1 MITTF
6 EVNNAKCKVTP
17 ELEDDNIFINIK
29 IRVDTS
35 LTEQSSPEN
44 LMTLES
50 LEDLQ
55 QEQSKVILQ
64 SIMLAFE
71 KSKELNCDI
80 FGLGELIHKK
90 YPSDWKQMEDDWDD
104 IYPTIQLILDIE
116 TKIRKT
122 ELITKPVFTK
132 EE

>member
-1 MITTF
+1 M
-6 EVNNAKCKVTP
+6 TP